1 MLEQR
6 QRRRAGDDRGSS
18 STIAR
23 MSATVAGV
31 ATADPSAP
39 VPEHSATNEAP
50 EARRFWLWLALIV
63 AVGLAVRL
71 FYAIHFKW
79 DQPVGGDAFFYHW
92 QARLLLDGDFFV
104 GPYEFKA
111 FGRLRPNA
119 EHPPLYTLFLGIPT
133 ALGFVSFRAHMLASC
148 LLGTVTV
155 GVVGIAGRRIAGARV
170 GLVAAALAAVY
181 AHLWFNDGLVVSE
194 TIAQLLVALVVLTAY
209 RFWQTPS
216 TGNAVWLGVT
226 CGFAALTRAELVFYI
241 PIVVIPL
248 VLMVRGLATRARV
261 ERLAAVLVVAAIPVL
276 GWVSYN
282 YVRLDSPVFSTGGDY
297 TLANANCDSTYY
309 GDRLGYWDLTC
320 MRNRWKIPGNDAEVA
335 REFRRDGLDYIEG
348 HLTRL
353 PVVLAARVGLM
364 WDVYNP
370 IQKLRW
376 DAYEQGRGPT
386 NLTRIGLA
394 QYYVLALLAIVGF
407 VMLRRRRVLIL
418 PLIGLI
424 VTSTLAAMLA
434 LGATRYRSPAE
445 IAIVLTAAV
454 PIAAL
459 WDRWRPA
466 GTTSPATGS
475 GERREGERTS
485 TDGG

>member
-1 MLEQR
+1 
-6 QRRRAGDDRGSS
+6 
-18 STIAR
+18 

-31 ATADPSAP
+31 AAADPSAP
-39 VPEHSATNEAP
+39 VPERSGTTDAP
-50 EARRFWLWLALIV
+50 EERHFWLWLAVIV

-71 FYAIHFKW
+71 FYAIHYKW
-79 DQPVGGDAFFYHW
+79 DQPVGGDAFYYHW
-92 QARLLLDGDFFV
+92 QARLLVDGHWFV

-119 EHPPLYTLFLGIPT
+119 EHPPLYTLFLSIPT
-133 ALGFVSFRAHMLASC
+133 VLGFVSFRAHMLASC
-148 LLGTVTV
+148 LLGTATV

-209 RFWQTPS
+209 RFWQDPS
-216 TGNAVWLGVT
+216 LRKAVWLGVA

-248 VLMVRGLATRARV
+248 ALMVRGLATRKRL
-261 ERLAAVLVVAAIPVL
+261 ERLGAIVVVAAIPVL
-276 GWVSYN
+276 GWVTYN

-335 REFRRDGLDYIEG
+335 RAFRQDGLDYIG
-348 HLTRL
+348 NHLARL

-394 QYYVLALLAIVGF
+394 QYYVLALLAIAGL

-418 PLIGLI
+418 PLIGLLI
-424 VTSTLAAMLA
+424 TSTLAAMLA

-445 IAIVLTAAV
+445 IAIVLAGAV
-454 PIAAL
+454 PLAAL

-466 GTTSPATGS
+466 GRRAPQGGASDVAGAAEPAS
-475 GERREGERTS
+475 K
-485 TDGG
+485 GGA